1 MVDTLKALERKHKSL
16 LQKKYELLFEIKSIQ
31 TQIEQEK
38 FPTGEY
44 EKVLG
49 KLYDGSNLY
58 PPSDIYKIYKNYY
71 LPFKII
77 SCDADCVKFKAKIFS
92 YIVDQ
97 DNEMSMDVH
106 TNRLMRIG
114 KSEFYDDLFN
124 DKNIVNNPEDE
135 IQELMSQGAQQ
146 FLLDSNE

>member
-1 MVDTLKALERKHKSL
+1 MVDTIKALERKHKSL
-16 LQKKYELLFEIKSIQ
+16 LRKKDELLIEIKNIQ
-31 TQIEQEK
+31 SQIEEYN

-58 PPSDIYKIYKNYY
+58 PPSDIYKIYKHYY
-71 LPFKII
+71 LPFRII

-97 DNEMSMDVH
+97 NDEMSMDVY
-106 TNRLMRIG
+106 TNRSMRIG

-124 DKNIVNNPEDE
+124 DKNIVNDPEDE
-135 IQELMSQGAQQ
+135 IKELMNQGAQQ
-146 FLLDSNE
+146 FLLGIE